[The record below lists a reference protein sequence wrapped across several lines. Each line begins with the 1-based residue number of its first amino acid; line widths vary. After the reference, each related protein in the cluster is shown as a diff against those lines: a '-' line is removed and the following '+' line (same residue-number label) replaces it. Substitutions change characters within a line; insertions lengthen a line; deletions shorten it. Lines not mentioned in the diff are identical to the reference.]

1 MRQNL
6 TPGNQPLS
14 WRTALLVAVAAFT
27 MTACGGS
34 GEATST
40 AAEPATAEPEA
51 SYAAGWGPPIGSVLP
66 VLDAPD
72 QAGQTQTLASLSG
85 DQGMLLF
92 LNRSA
97 DW

>member
-1 MRQNL
+1 MRKLQHWL
-6 TPGNQPLS
+6 
-14 WRTALLVAVAAFT
+14 A
-27 MTACGGS
+27 
-34 GEATST
+34 ATSLIALT
-40 AAEPATAEPEA
+40 AGCDGQATVVTDQASPQPTASASDVVETSVAA
-51 SYAAGWGPPIGSVLP
+51 SYAQAWGPAIGEAMP

-72 QAGQTQTLASLSG
+72 QGGEQQTLASLSG